1 MHPYVYCSIIPNSQW
16 HITQP
21 EKIQSHP
28 LQQHDGSGGYY
39 AKYYKLNRER
49 QVPSDFTYMW
59 NLKNKRKEQ
68 TQQIQT
74 HRYRE
79 QTDDC
84 QRKGRLGGWVK
95 KGKGVKKYKL
105 VVTK

>member
-59 NLKNKRKEQ
+59 NPMNKINKIE
-68 TQQIQT
+68 
-74 HRYRE
+74 
-79 QTDDC
+79 TDFI
-84 QRKGRLGGWVK
+84 GTENTLT
-95 KGKGVKKYKL
+95 
-105 VVTK
+105 VVSLFFMNVLFIRFHI